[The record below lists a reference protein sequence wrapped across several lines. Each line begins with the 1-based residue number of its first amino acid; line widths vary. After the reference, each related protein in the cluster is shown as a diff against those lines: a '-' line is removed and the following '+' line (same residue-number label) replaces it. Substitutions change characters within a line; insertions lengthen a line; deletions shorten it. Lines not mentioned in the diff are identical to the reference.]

1 MSTEVHCHK
10 IQKLILWFFLMC
22 MQCILWKSDK
32 PQNYW
37 RVIYLTYLFHCLK
50 IVFIYRTICWS
61 SKLAASK
68 LLGKMFWNKT
78 ATQACLILI
87 ELVKINAINMNITHK
102 NWAKFW
108 SQNSGTF
115 QIIKLQSL
123 KIIDLISCIY
133 FIWNCSKQY
142 SQLHKLKKNFI
153 YVVSGTILGFIIM
166 TKTYGLCC
174 INCDVR
180 VNVHSSQKF

>member
-108 SQNSGTF
+108 SQDSGTF
-115 QIIKLQSL
+115 QISKLQSL
-123 KIIDLISCIY
+123 KIIDWISCIY

-142 SQLHKLKKNFI
+142 SQLQKLKLFSHLRSKWNHFRAHN
-153 YVVSGTILGFIIM
+153 LA
-166 TKTYGLCC
+166 KTYG
-174 INCDVR
+174 
-180 VNVHSSQKF
+180 S